1 MDKRALDQL
10 WDQMRQQYGIFLRL
24 LEAIPQD
31 RLASHP
37 VPGMRTAAELAVH
50 LSRTV
55 VRDMAQGVARGKIEP
70 DEGSENKTAAGF
82 KTTAALTAFAKDCW
96 KDANAAVATLGD
108 AQLSA
113 MVPTPWNKS
122 FPGWVGFAIM
132 EEEFLH
138 HRGQLYVYAR
148 LFGVQPPDIYSAGQN
163 APEFRPAA

>member
-1 MDKRALDQL
+1 MNKQMLDQL
-10 WDQMRQQYGIFLRL
+10 WDQLRPKYGIFLRL

-31 RLASHP
+31 RLSSHP

-55 VRDMAQGVARGKIEP
+55 VRDMAEGVARGRIEA
-70 DEGSENKTAAGF
+70 DEGSENEIAAGL
-82 KTTAALTAFAKDCW
+82 KTPAALIAFAKDCW
-96 KDANAAVATLGD
+96 KAADAAVATLSD
-108 AQLSA
+108 AQLGA

-132 EEEFLH
+132 DEEFLH

-148 LFGVQPPDIYSAGQN
+148 LFGVQPPDIYSVGQN